1 MLFIKM
7 DQCRTLFSLCL
18 PLNTEKIVILKP
30 KIQKSARGRHGSKL
44 LPRKIRPNRFDKLDK
59 LVRPVNPVSVVK
71 VVKPVSVV
79 PFVMKM
85 MDLISNQNFR
95 FVRIAASGRDHI
107 F

>member
-1 MLFIKM
+1 M
-7 DQCRTLFSLCL
+7 
-18 PLNTEKIVILKP
+18 ILKP

-44 LPRKIRPNRFDKLDK
+44 LPRKIRPNRFDK